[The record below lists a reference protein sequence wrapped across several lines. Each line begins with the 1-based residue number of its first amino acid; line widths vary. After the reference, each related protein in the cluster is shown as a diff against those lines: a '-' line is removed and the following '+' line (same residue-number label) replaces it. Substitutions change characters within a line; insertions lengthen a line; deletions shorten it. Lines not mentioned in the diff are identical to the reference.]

1 MRPPSQLGHGGY
13 RSTPTSGGGGATG
26 VFPPVGGYEPTR
38 PAQPPR
44 GYTAPRPGPARPGRR
59 PPPTKRRFIDY
70 PRRARTG
77 WTRWLPSW
85 KLVSAI
91 IGTGFI
97 LVIILIAYAYSAT
110 SIPPPDQSV
119 QAQTTIIYYSNGD
132 ELGRLA
138 TQNRQ
143 NVQLAQ
149 VPLQVRQAVLAAED
163 RTFYTNSGVDPTS
176 IVRAVWSNVRGNSL
190 QGGSTISQQY
200 VKNVYNQRD
209 RTFKRKFKEV
219 FLAVK
224 VNRQVD
230 KDQILERYLNTI
242 YLGRGAYGIQAASQA
257 YFNKDVSKLNVSQGA
272 FLAGII
278 NAPSLADPRGG
289 AEEKARAERRW
300 GVVLDAMVRE
310 NWLDPAARQSQK
322 FPATIV
328 PRKAASLKGQ
338 NGYLMTMAQ
347 AEAAKNLN
355 ISEDQIETGGYK
367 IVTTFDK
374 RLIDAGVTAVKKGLP
389 KKVPKGLQV
398 GMTSIDPKTGAIRAI
413 YGGSDYLKRNR
424 NAATQDTAEA
434 GSTFKPFALIAAL
447 EDGVSLKNEYSSATP
462 MKIHKQTVRNFGHE
476 SFGYIDL
483 IKATEESV
491 NTVYVQLNDQ
501 IGPGKTQAAAWAA
514 GVPKAANVDSNL
526 VNVLGSANPHPVDMA
541 SAYAT
546 FAAQGI
552 RRQPYSVESV
562 STVGTGDL
570 KWKVPDTKG
579 KRVFAA
585 DSVADL
591 TFAMQKVVQGGTGA
605 YARQL
610 NRPVAGKTGT
620 STDSRSAWFVGFT
633 PQLSTAVAMYQVGK
647 GGKTVDMKGFGAFR
661 SVTGGGYPVQIWTK
675 YMSQALDGKPI
686 VDFPDPSYGGDIT
699 NTPPPTVAP
708 TQNAQPT
715 QSSQPTHNPTPT
727 SNPTASATADPTR
740 TRRPSS
746 SPTVSAGQANG
757 VP

>member
-1 MRPPSQLGHGGY
+1 MTPSGSHDGSGPP
-13 RSTPTSGGGGATG
+13 SGGGGATG
-26 VFPPVGGYEPTR
+26 IFPPVGGYQSGQPV
-38 PAQPPR
+38 APPR
-44 GYTAPRPGPARPGRR
+44 GYVPPPGPGRRR
-59 PPPTKRRFIDY
+59 PPPPPPKKRFIDY
-70 PRRARTG
+70 PRSARTG
-77 WTRWLPSW
+77 FTRWLPSW
-85 KLVSAI
+85 KLVAAI
-91 IGTGFI
+91 FGTGFV
-97 LVIILIAYAYSAT
+97 LVFVLIAYAYSAT

-119 QAQTTIIYYSNGD
+119 QAQTTIIYYSNGA

-149 VPLQVRQAVLAAED
+149 VPLPVRQAVLAAED
-163 RTFYTNSGVDPTS
+163 HTFYTNSGVDPMS
-176 IVRAVWSNVRGNSL
+176 IGRAIWSNVRGNSL

-224 VNRQVD
+224 INRQVN

-257 YFNKDVSKLNVSQGA
+257 YFGKDVGKLTVSQGA

-289 AEEKARAERRW
+289 TDQKERAERRW
-300 GVVLDAMVRE
+300 GVVLDAMVKDQILTPEER
-310 NWLDPAARQSQK
+310 AKQK
-322 FPATIV
+322 FPTTIV

-338 NGYLMTMAQ
+338 NGYLMTMAES
-347 AEAAKNLN
+347 EAAKDLN

-367 IVTTFDK
+367 ITTTFDK
-374 RLIDAGVTAVKKGLP
+374 RLVDAGVAAVKNGLP
-389 KKVPKGLQV
+389 SKLPKGLHI
-398 GMTSIDPKTGAIRAI
+398 GMTSVDPKTGAIRAI
-413 YGGSDYLKRNR
+413 YGGTDYLKRNR

-447 EDGVSLKNEYSSATP
+447 SDGVSLNNEYSSSSP
-462 MKIHKQTVRNFGHE
+462 MKIAGTKVKNFGGEH
-476 SFGYIDL
+476 FGYINL

-491 NTVYVQLNDQ
+491 NTVYVQLNHQ
-501 IGPGKTQAAAWAA
+501 IGPDKTQAAAYAA
-514 GVPKAANVDSNL
+514 GIPKTANVQQNL

-546 FAAQGI
+546 FANRGV
-552 RRQPYSVESV
+552 RHDPYSVQTISD
-562 STVGTGDL
+562 VGTGAVR
-570 KWKVPDTKG
+570 WKIPNNKG
-579 KRVFAA
+579 KQVFDA
-585 DSVADL
+585 DAVSDL

-620 STDSRSAWFVGFT
+620 SSDSRSAWFVGFT
-633 PQLSTAVAMYQVGK
+633 PQLSTAVAMYQIGPNGSV
-647 GGKTVDMKGFGAFR
+647 VAMKGFGAFR

-675 YMSQALDGKPI
+675 YMADALDGKPV
-686 VDFPDPSYGGDIT
+686 VDFPDPQYVGDVT
-699 NTPPPTVAP
+699 NTSPPTVAP
-708 TQNAQPT
+708 TQNTQPT
-715 QSSQPTHNPTPT
+715 TNPNPTVTTNPTPT
-727 SNPTASATADPTR
+727 SVPTTPTEPTR
-740 TRRPSS
+740 TTI
-746 SPTVSAGQANG
+746 PTVTATAIPTKTRGR
-757 VP
+757 